1 MGFIDKIPLL
11 MLAQSQL
18 ANTNQSGSIKTFLF
32 GRSPYRDVE
41 SLIGS
46 SLDHVEVE
54 ASRDEGSNG
63 SATLSSP
70 NYMTNGEY
78 RDGFNRTVH
87 NTFCILLQ

>member
-41 SLIGS
+41 LLIGS

-54 ASRDEGSNG
+54 ASKIDGSGG
-63 SATLSSP
+63 SVSLSRP
-70 NYMTNGEY
+70 NYITNGE
-78 RDGFNRTVH
+78 RKNGCNCT
-87 NTFCILLQ
+87 